1 MCFHQIL
8 YFQVPQ
14 PRISKLILFYSNTT
28 VTLSPENLFPS
39 QSLFTSPIVN
49 LPKQCWSWTGKKQQ
63 ALRSLW
69 PFHHAVTWLLS
80 LHNLLL
86 SLDWFSLVFSLAS
99 LHLFKCSEETNFHLD
114 MSLLSYSLWA
124 SSGTK
129 WSFTARRQWKMF
141 LEIHVIYLKII
152 LGKQL
157 IYKIEDWLLDKKTH
171 CWLNPESSKHNVYLA
186 EVEHPTEIPDDARHF
201 CNFLSAF
208 FKLSSHTIASAYVS
222 THLQTTKQSKKR
234 SHVHSCLRQW
244 KIKSAEIRNNV

>member
-1 MCFHQIL
+1 
-8 YFQVPQ
+8 
-14 PRISKLILFYSNTT
+14 
-28 VTLSPENLFPS
+28 
-39 QSLFTSPIVN
+39 
-49 LPKQCWSWTGKKQQ
+49 
-63 ALRSLW
+63 
-69 PFHHAVTWLLS
+69 
-80 LHNLLL
+80 
-86 SLDWFSLVFSLAS
+86 
-99 LHLFKCSEETNFHLD
+99 

-244 KIKSAEIRNNV
+244 KSNQQRFVIMFNAIYDTPKLNRTFLLNYQYFWLRYPIDAGLANHGHYMAKRQSQPWSVFVWPGSLSFYIWKEL